1 MEYIELR
8 KLVNKC
14 LMGEIQISKQIL
26 LTSGDRTETNMI
38 SFLNHLMKYNKIK
51 KENLFTFYFKLIDI
65 FNRLFSELMTKSKPF
80 DAYVQHVKKEWNQ
93 DENIL
98 YNNNTQLDKATQT
111 VEDILENM
119 NTLCGQFRELNER
132 VNTNNMND
140 VLVEDEMVDHMDEFL
155 ERVRELKEDIS
166 EIEDILN
173 KLLDDTERLNMGV
186 LLDLS
191 MKGKTMYLQFS
202 GVGDDT
208 KIPDNINITFL
219 NYLYLLNLIKKHIL
233 YYKRTLDKVKEISDN
248 MGKYVDD
255 SKDTIKSKDNLFHL
269 NKQQSYI
276 DKYLDGLESEIDMQ
290 SERGDID
297 DQVKEYDDIKVE

>member
-8 KLVNKC
+8 QLVNKC
-14 LMGEIQISKQIL
+14 LMGDIQISKQIL
-26 LTSGDRTETNMI
+26 LTSGDRTETTMV

-65 FNRLFSELMTKSKPF
+65 FNRLFSELMTKSKSF

-98 YNNNTQLDKATQT
+98 YDNNTQLDKATQT

-119 NTLCGQFRELNER
+119 NTLCGQFRELNDR
-132 VNTNNMND
+132 VNMNNMND

-155 ERVRELKEDIS
+155 ERVRELKDDIS
-166 EIEDILN
+166 DIENILN
-173 KLLDDTERLNMGV
+173 KLTTDIERLNMGV

-202 GVGDDT
+202 DVDDDT

-219 NYLYLLNLIKKHIL
+219 NYVYLLNLIKKHIL
-233 YYKRTLDKVKEISDN
+233 YYKRTLDKINEISNN

-269 NKQQSYI
+269 NKQQSDI

-297 DQVKEYDDIKVE
+297 GDLEMVEE

>member
-8 KLVNKC
+8 QLVNKC
-14 LMGEIQISKQIL
+14 LMGDIQISKQIL
-26 LTSGDRTETNMI
+26 LTSGDRTETTMV

-65 FNRLFSELMTKSKPF
+65 FNRLFSELMTKSKSF

-98 YNNNTQLDKATQT
+98 YDNNTQLDKATQT

-119 NTLCGQFRELNER
+119 NTLCGQFRELNDR
-132 VNTNNMND
+132 VNMNNMND

-155 ERVRELKEDIS
+155 ERVRELKDDIS
-166 EIEDILN
+166 DIENILN
-173 KLLDDTERLNMGV
+173 KLTTDIERLNMGV

-202 GVGDDT
+202 DVDDDT

-219 NYLYLLNLIKKHIL
+219 NYVYLLNLIKKHIL
-233 YYKRTLDKVKEISDN
+233 YYKRTLDKINEISNN

-269 NKQQSYI
+269 NKQQSDI
-276 DKYLDGLESEIDMQ
+276 DKYLDGLESEIDIQ

-297 DQVKEYDDIKVE
+297 ADLEMVEE

>member
-8 KLVNKC
+8 QLVNKC
-14 LMGEIQISKQIL
+14 LMGDIQISKQIL
-26 LTSGDRTETNMI
+26 LTSSDRTETTMV

-65 FNRLFSELMTKSKPF
+65 FNRLFSELMTKSKSF

-98 YNNNTQLDKATQT
+98 YDNNTQLDKATQT

-119 NTLCGQFRELNER
+119 NTLCGQFRELNDR
-132 VNTNNMND
+132 VNMNNMND

-155 ERVRELKEDIS
+155 ERVRELKDDIS
-166 EIEDILN
+166 DIENILN
-173 KLLDDTERLNMGV
+173 KLTTDIERLNMGV

-202 GVGDDT
+202 DVDDDT

-219 NYLYLLNLIKKHIL
+219 NYVYLLNLIKKHIL
-233 YYKRTLDKVKEISDN
+233 YYKRTLDKINEISNN

-269 NKQQSYI
+269 NKQQSDI

-297 DQVKEYDDIKVE
+297 GDLEMVEE

>member
-1 MEYIELR
+1 
-8 KLVNKC
+8 
-14 LMGEIQISKQIL
+14 
-26 LTSGDRTETNMI
+26 
-38 SFLNHLMKYNKIK
+38 
-51 KENLFTFYFKLIDI
+51 
-65 FNRLFSELMTKSKPF
+65 
-80 DAYVQHVKKEWNQ
+80 
-93 DENIL
+93 
-98 YNNNTQLDKATQT
+98 
-111 VEDILENM
+111 
-119 NTLCGQFRELNER
+119 
-132 VNTNNMND
+132 
-140 VLVEDEMVDHMDEFL
+140 
-155 ERVRELKEDIS
+155 
-166 EIEDILN
+166 
-173 KLLDDTERLNMGV
+173 MGV

-202 GVGDDT
+202 GVDDDT

-269 NKQQSYI
+269 NKQQTDI

-297 DQVKEYDDIKVE
+297 DQDDDQVKEDDNIKIE

>member
-8 KLVNKC
+8 QLVNKC
-14 LMGEIQISKQIL
+14 LMGDIQISKQIL
-26 LTSGDRTETNMI
+26 LTSSDRTETTMV

-65 FNRLFSELMTKSKPF
+65 FNRLFSELMTKSKSF

-98 YNNNTQLDKATQT
+98 YDNNTQLDKATQT

-119 NTLCGQFRELNER
+119 NTLCGQFRELNDR
-132 VNTNNMND
+132 VNMNNMND
-140 VLVEDEMVDHMDEFL
+140 VLVEDEMVDHMDDFL
-155 ERVRELKEDIS
+155 ERVRELKDDIS

-173 KLLDDTERLNMGV
+173 KLSDDTERLNMGV

-202 GVGDDT
+202 GVDDDT

-269 NKQQSYI
+269 NKQQSDI
-276 DKYLDGLESEIDMQ
+276 DKYLDGLESEM
-290 SERGDID
+290 GDEEMGD
-297 DQVKEYDDIKVE
+297 EE

>member
-8 KLVNKC
+8 QLVNKC
-14 LMGEIQISKQIL
+14 LMGDIQISKQIL
-26 LTSGDRTETNMI
+26 LTSSDRTETTMV

-65 FNRLFSELMTKSKPF
+65 FNRLFSELMTKSKSF

-98 YNNNTQLDKATQT
+98 YDNNTQLDKATQT

-119 NTLCGQFRELNER
+119 NTLCGQFRELNDR
-132 VNTNNMND
+132 VNMNNMND

-155 ERVRELKEDIS
+155 ERVRELKDDIS
-166 EIEDILN
+166 DIENILN
-173 KLLDDTERLNMGV
+173 KLTTDIERLNMGV

-202 GVGDDT
+202 DVDDDT

-219 NYLYLLNLIKKHIL
+219 NYVYLLNLIKKHIL
-233 YYKRTLDKVKEISDN
+233 YYKRTLDKINEISNN

-269 NKQQSYI
+269 NKQQSDI
-276 DKYLDGLESEIDMQ
+276 DKYLDGLESEM
-290 SERGDID
+290 GDEEMGD
-297 DQVKEYDDIKVE
+297 EE